1 MLIMSMS
8 KMVCELLGPQRILG
22 CNRLRRRSQSTR
34 EALEGDC
41 HMESFAEKG
50 NGTHIYILIDYHRNR
65 SLHINNWSMGGIT
78 GGEDDFADESVE
90 VIWKE
95 RKRS

>member
-1 MLIMSMS
+1 
-8 KMVCELLGPQRILG
+8 
-22 CNRLRRRSQSTR
+22 
-34 EALEGDC
+34 
-41 HMESFAEKG
+41 MESFAEME
-50 NGTHIYILIDYHRNR
+50 NDTHRYILIDYLRNR

-78 GGEDDFADESVE
+78 GREDDFADKSVE